1 MPKPPAPSASEPTA
15 QDASPLKL
23 KMSNR
28 LQQPASP
35 PPPRADKAS
44 AAPFPVVAP
53 GSAPGGSENTTPLLP
68 LPAAGL
74 TMPPMGL
81 KGGMPAP
88 FVPADEAGVT
98 APLVPLNSK
107 GAPANLGTRPPLALG
122 ARPGL
127 PGATKG
133 DGMPPPLPR
142 TAKKHTAK
150 KDILVFLLIVVL
162 ILSAAGAGLMY
173 YVNPWGTK
181 EAVSSVKSKLDAAA
195 ELPGQ
200 AVNKAQG
207 AIQSARGNEQARLD
221 AAIRGEDVPDARA
234 LKTPPPGGS
243 STAQAKSP
251 EPLEIINDEPADG
264 LSGSTSGRSSTLH
277 QVDITQKDP
286 SVPPP
291 NARFVKWGTAL
302 KVTGVFQGSP
312 ARALIEGRIVREG
325 ELIEPLLGVKFA
337 GVDSDQKQVIL
348 QDETGAQV
356 RLKY

>member
-1 MPKPPAPSASEPTA
+1 
-15 QDASPLKL
+15 
-23 KMSNR
+23 
-28 LQQPASP
+28 
-35 PPPRADKAS
+35 
-44 AAPFPVVAP
+44 
-53 GSAPGGSENTTPLLP
+53 
-68 LPAAGL
+68 
-74 TMPPMGL
+74 MPPMGL

-88 FVPADEAGVT
+88 FVPADDSGAT
-98 APLVPLNSK
+98 PPLVPLTSK

-122 ARPGL
+122 ARPG
-127 PGATKG
+127 PAGATKG
-133 DGMPPPLPR
+133 EGMPPPLPR

-150 KDILVFLLIVVL
+150 KDLLVFLLIVVL
-162 ILSAAGAGLMY
+162 ILAAAGAGLMY
-173 YVNPWGTK
+173 YLNPWGTK
-181 EAVSSVKSKLDAAA
+181 AAVSTVKSKLDAAA

-200 AVNKAQG
+200 AVTKAQG

-221 AAIRGEDVPDARA
+221 AAVRGEELPDARA
-234 LKTPPPGGS
+234 LNTPPPGGS
-243 STAQAKSP
+243 STTKAKSP
-251 EPLEIINDEPADG
+251 EPLETVNEEPADG
-264 LSGSTSGRSSTLH
+264 VSGSTSGRSSTLH

-286 SVPPP
+286 TVPPP

-337 GVDSDQKQVIL
+337 GVDAEQKQVIL